1 MTTIMPEGEEIR
13 KAASWISEQRQDDPK
28 KPLTQ
33 LIQEACLKF
42 DLSPMEAEFLSRF
55 VQEAR

>member
-13 KAASWISEQRQDDPK
+13 KAAKWISEQRQEDPEMSI
-28 KPLTQ
+28 TQ
-33 LIQEACLKF
+33 LVEAACLKF

-55 VQEAR
+55 VRGD